1 MHIPAWKRCLSWL
14 VELHLESA
22 PSALNPHLYVS
33 LRRGRLQLCTA
44 NAVYSWE
51 DLYDNFDKAFQRL
64 PLDKLPIRK
73 VLLLGVGL
81 GSIPQL
87 LEVKYHRQYHYTGV
101 EADENV
107 LYLASRYT
115 LPQLQS
121 PLELH
126 CADALAFLQI
136 CQDTFDLL
144 CMDIFVDDQVPE
156 PFLQP
161 DFLELLQ
168 AHLNPG
174 GILLYNRLG
183 ATAQDRQ
190 QAQTW
195 YDEVFRR
202 AFRKSECWDLGHN
215 LMLVGYSNAAR

>member
-1 MHIPAWKRCLSWL
+1 MRIPAWKRWLSWL
-14 VELHLESA
+14 AELHLESA

-33 LRRGRLQLCTA
+33 LRRGRLQLCSA

-64 PLDKLPIRK
+64 PLDTLPIRE

-87 LEVKYHRQYHYTGV
+87 LEGKYCRQYRYTGV

-126 CADALAFLQI
+126 CTDALAFMQV
-136 CQDTFDLL
+136 CQDAFDLI
-144 CMDIFVDDQVPE
+144 CMDVFVDDQVPD
-156 PFLQP
+156 PFLLP
-161 DFLELLQ
+161 DFLELLR
-168 AHLNPG
+168 ARLNAG

-183 ATAQDRQ
+183 ATAQDRW

-195 YDEVFRR
+195 YDEVFRKV
-202 AFRKSECWDLGHN
+202 FTQSECWDLGGN
-215 LMLVGYSNAAR
+215 FMLVGYSNAAS